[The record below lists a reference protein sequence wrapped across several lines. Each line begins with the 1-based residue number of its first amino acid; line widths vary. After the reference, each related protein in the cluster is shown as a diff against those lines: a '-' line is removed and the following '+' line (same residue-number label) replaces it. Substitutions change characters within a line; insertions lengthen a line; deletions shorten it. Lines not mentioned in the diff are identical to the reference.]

1 MKKGYSL
8 AILALLGYISS
19 SEAHKLLDQNHI
31 KQRDWDDLLGDQS
44 VFNEKGYSSDTPDG
58 YSDVVDEVLG
68 EKEAILE
75 EKRKKSMEAARV
87 QAAHQAKARVE
98 EEQKM
103 RQKAEVEAKAKVE
116 AENKV
121 QEKEAAREKEL
132 SEMRLKVQ

>member
-8 AILALLGYISS
+8 AILALLGYITST
-19 SEAHKLLDQNHI
+19 EAHKLLDQG

-58 YSDVVDEVLG
+58 YGDVVDEVLG

-75 EKRKKSMEAARV
+75 QKRKKSMEAARV
-87 QAAHQAKARVE
+87 QAAHQAKMRAE
-98 EEQKM
+98 EESKM
-103 RQKAEVEAKAKVE
+103 RQKAESELKLKIE
-116 AENKV
+116 AENKMK
-121 QEKEAAREKEL
+121 EREAAREKEL